1 MKYLKTFALLAI
13 LGAGIFVG
21 ISWKEKI
28 APRFNLKPEKK
39 QASTDEQPLV
49 SAPAILTNKN
59 PATSNFAK
67 ALNNTEEAI
76 INLFDATAPSVC
88 YITTSNVRQDYWSR
102 NIQEIPR
109 GTGSGFVWDTDGNIV
124 TNYHVI
130 KGADRAQVTL
140 ADQTTW
146 EATLVGVAPEKDLA
160 VLKIKA
166 PKSTLKPIKT
176 GTSNHLRVGQFVMA
190 IGNPFGLDQTL
201 TTGVISALDRE
212 IESQTGTP
220 IRGAIQTD
228 AAINPG
234 NSGGPLINSSGELIG
249 VNTSIYSPS
258 GASAG
263 IGFSI
268 PSGEVNWVIPELI
281 KYGKI
286 KRPSLGIELARS
298 FRGING
304 AVIYHVYEGSNA
316 EKVGL
321 RPTTVD
327 RYGRVYLG
335 DVIVAVNETEIK
347 SNDDLQ
353 LALESYKTGDNVK
366 LTIIR
371 SNEEKNINIQLA
383 EPRQ

>member
-1 MKYLKTFALLAI
+1 MKYLKAIGLLLI
-13 LGAGIFVG
+13 LAFGVFIGL
-21 ISWKEKI
+21 SWNDKI
-28 APRFNLKPEKK
+28 APKLNLNPKK
-39 QASTDEQPLV
+39 AAQTDEEKPV
-49 SAPAILTNKN
+49 KAVLTNDKPTTN
-59 PATSNFAK
+59 NYAG
-67 ALNNTEEAI
+67 ALNSTEDAI
-76 INLFDATAPSVC
+76 IHLFDATAPSVC
-88 YITTSNVRQDYWSR
+88 FITTSNVRRDYWTR

-109 GTGSGFVWDTDGNIV
+109 GTGSGFVWDKDGNIV

-130 KGADRAQVTL
+130 KGADKAQVTL

-146 EATLVGVAPEKDLA
+146 EASLVGIAPAKDLA

-166 PKSTLKPIKT
+166 PKKSLMPIKT
-176 GTSNHLRVGQFVMA
+176 GSSNHLRVGQFVMA

-212 IESQTGTP
+212 IQSQTGTP

-234 NSGGPLINSSGELIG
+234 NSGGPLVNSNGELIG

-268 PSGEVNWVIPELI
+268 PAGEINWVIPELI

-298 FRGING
+298 IRGVQG

-316 EKVGL
+316 EKAGL

-327 RYGRVYLG
+327 RYGQVYLG
-335 DVIVAVNETEIK
+335 DVIVAIDDTEVK
-347 SNDDLQ
+347 NNDDLQ
-353 LALESYKTGDNVK
+353 LAIEKHKAGDVVK
-366 LTIIR
+366 LSIIR
-371 SNEEKNINIQLA
+371 SNEEKTINLQL
-383 EPRQ
+383 EDPR

>member
-1 MKYLKTFALLAI
+1 MKYIKVIGLLLVLSI
-13 LGAGIFVG
+13 GVFIGL
-21 ISWKEKI
+21 SWKEKI
-28 APRFNLKPEKK
+28 APKFDTKPIKSSNTTKEEPTP
-39 QASTDEQPLV
+39 SV
-49 SAPAILTNKN
+49 LTNKK
-59 PATSNFAK
+59 PDAAAFAK
-67 ALNNTEEAI
+67 TLNSTEEAI
-76 INLFDATAPSVC
+76 IELFDATAPSVC
-88 YITTSNVRQDYWSR
+88 FITTSNVRRDYWTR

-109 GTGSGFVWDTDGNIV
+109 GTGSGFVWDKDGNIV

-130 KGADRAQVTL
+130 KGADKAQVTL

-160 VLKIKA
+160 VLKITA
-166 PKSTLKPIKT
+166 PKKLLKPIDR
-176 GTSNHLRVGQFVMA
+176 GNSNHLRVGQFVMA

-212 IESQTGTP
+212 IQSQTGAP

-234 NSGGPLINSSGELIG
+234 NSGGPLVSSNGKLIG

-268 PSGEVNWVIPELI
+268 PAEEINWVIPELI

-286 KRPSLGIELARS
+286 KRPSLGIELAKS
-298 FRGING
+298 FRGVNG
-304 AVIYHVYEGSNA
+304 AVVYHVYEGSNA
-316 EKVGL
+316 EKAGI
-321 RPTTVD
+321 RPTLVD

-335 DVIVAVNETEIK
+335 DVIVGLNQIDIK

-353 LALESYKTGDNVK
+353 LALENYKAGDTVK

-371 SNEEKNINIQLA
+371 SNEEKVIKIQLE
-383 EPRQ
+383 EPK

>member
-1 MKYLKTFALLAI
+1 MKYLKTIALLAI
-13 LGAGIFVG
+13 LGAGIFIG
-21 ISWKEKI
+21 LSWNNKI
-28 APRFNLKPEKK
+28 APRLSLAPKTTATPKEETSKTSP
-39 QASTDEQPLV
+39 STV
-49 SAPAILTNKN
+49 LTNEK
-59 PATSNFAK
+59 PASPNFAK

-76 INLFDATAPSVC
+76 IDLFDATAPSVC
-88 YITTSNVRQDYWSR
+88 YITTSNMRQDYWSR

-109 GTGSGFVWDTDGNIV
+109 GTGSGFVWNKDGNIV

-146 EATLVGVAPEKDLA
+146 EASLVGVAPEKDLA
-160 VLKIKA
+160 VLKIEA
-166 PKSTLKPIKT
+166 PKKSLKPIHR

-212 IESQTGTP
+212 IQSQTGAP

-234 NSGGPLINSSGELIG
+234 NSGGPLVNSSGELIG

-268 PSGEVNWVIPELI
+268 PAGVINWVVPELI

-286 KRPSLGIELARS
+286 KRPSLGVELARS
-298 FRGING
+298 FRGVHG
-304 AVIYHVYEGSNA
+304 AVIYHVYQGSNA
-316 EKVGL
+316 EKAGL

-335 DVIVAVNETEIK
+335 DVIVAVNDTEIK
-347 SNDDLQ
+347 SNDELQ
-353 LALESYKTGDNVK
+353 LALENYKAGDTVK

-371 SNEEKNINIQLA
+371 ANKEKTVEIKLA
-383 EPRQ
+383 EPK

>member
-1 MKYLKTFALLAI
+1 MKYIKAAGLLII
-13 LGAGIFVG
+13 LGLGVFLG
-21 ISWKEKI
+21 LSWKDKI
-28 APRFNLKPEKK
+28 APKLNLKPSK
-39 QASTDEQPLV
+39 STTSEAEVPKPSV
-49 SAPAILTNKN
+49 LTNTK
-59 PATSNFAK
+59 PETANFAK
-67 ALNNTEEAI
+67 ALNSTEEAVI
-76 INLFDATAPSVC
+76 DLFENTAPSVC
-88 YITTSNVRQDYWSR
+88 FITTSNVRRDYWTR
-102 NIQEIPR
+102 NVQEIPR
-109 GTGSGFVWDTDGNIV
+109 GTGSGFVWDKDGNIV

-130 KGADRAQVTL
+130 KGADKAQVTL

-146 EATLVGVAPEKDLA
+146 EASLVGVAPEKDLA
-160 VLKIKA
+160 VLKIDA
-166 PKSTLKPIKT
+166 PKKVLKPIQT
-176 GTSNHLRVGQFVMA
+176 GNSNHLRVGQFVMA

-212 IESQTGTP
+212 IQSQTGAP

-234 NSGGPLINSSGELIG
+234 NSGGPLVNSSGKLIG

-268 PSGEVNWVIPELI
+268 PASIVTWVVPELV

-286 KRPSLGIELARS
+286 KRPSLGIELAS
-298 FRGING
+298 SIRGVNG

-316 EKVGL
+316 EKAGI

-335 DVIVAVNETEIK
+335 DVIVGVNDTEIK

-353 LALESYKTGDNVK
+353 LALENYNAGDSVK
-366 LTIIR
+366 LAIIR
-371 SNEEKNINIQLA
+371 SNKEITVEIKLEEPK
-383 EPRQ
+383 

>member
-1 MKYLKTFALLAI
+1 MKYIKGIGLLLVLSI
-13 LGAGIFVG
+13 GVFLGL
-21 ISWKEKI
+21 SWKEKI
-28 APRFNLKPEKK
+28 APKFNIKPIKSSNTTKEEPTP
-39 QASTDEQPLV
+39 SV
-49 SAPAILTNKN
+49 LTNKK
-59 PATSNFAK
+59 PDAIAFAK
-67 ALNNTEEAI
+67 TLNSTEEAI
-76 INLFDATAPSVC
+76 IELFDATAPSVC
-88 YITTSNVRQDYWSR
+88 FITTSNVRRDYWTR

-109 GTGSGFVWDTDGNIV
+109 GTGSGFVWDKDGNIV

-130 KGADRAQVTL
+130 KGADKAQVTL

-160 VLKIKA
+160 VLKITA
-166 PKSTLKPIKT
+166 PKKLLKPIDR
-176 GTSNHLRVGQFVMA
+176 GNSNHLRVGQFVMA

-212 IESQTGTP
+212 IQSQTGAP

-234 NSGGPLINSSGELIG
+234 NSGGPLISSSGKLIG

-268 PSGEVNWVIPELI
+268 PAEEVNWVIPELI

-286 KRPSLGIELARS
+286 KRPSLGIELAKS
-298 FRGING
+298 FRSVNG
-304 AVIYHVYEGSNA
+304 AVVYHVYEGSNA
-316 EKVGL
+316 EKAGI
-321 RPTTVD
+321 RPTLVD

-335 DVIVAVNETEIK
+335 DVIVGLNQIDIK

-353 LALESYKTGDNVK
+353 LALENYKAGDAVK

-371 SNEEKNINIQLA
+371 SNEEKVIEIQLE
-383 EPRQ
+383 EPK